1 MLTNSIKWLKT
12 KLNTLSFYRDTSLLL
27 AMFFLP
33 FGYDALFKVLMEL
46 TGSYWIADGVFYT
59 ISIFFWIIYAV
70 LSNKLN
76 NHRELNR

>member
-1 MLTNSIKWLKT
+1 MFTNFIKWLKT

-46 TGSYWIADGVFYT
+46 TGSYWIADGIFYL
-59 ISIFFWIIYAV
+59 ISIFFWIMYIL

-76 NHRELNR
+76 NHTGLNH